1 MTDRRDQEIRPFRIE
16 IPQADLDDLADRLDR
31 TRWPS
36 EIPGVGWSRGV
47 PLGYLKELT
56 EYWQNGYDWRQWEAR
71 LNEFP
76 QFTTTIDGQDI
87 HFLHVRSPEPGALP
101 LIISHGYP
109 SSVVEF
115 LSIVG
120 PLTDPVSHGGV
131 AADAFHV
138 VAPSIPGFGFSTPV
152 RETGWEMA
160 RTARAFA
167 ELMDRLGYE
176 RYGAQGGDVGAG
188 IVGMLAGLDDHVAA
202 VHTNSDPLAVIGAL
216 DYLPEGA
223 ARLTG
228 LSEADRAAVE
238 QTKAISEEG
247 SGYLK
252 LQSNRPQTIAYSL
265 TDSPVGQLAWIVEN
279 FKEWTDQAAELPED
293 AVDLDQLL
301 TNVSIYW
308 FTGTG
313 ASAARFL
320 YETAH
325 STEWGAPG
333 EAPQGW
339 ALFAAQP
346 FVRAMMD
353 PDHDVEHWSEFDR
366 GGTSPLW
373 KSPTSWSATCGS
385 SSAASGDARLLRLC
399 LPTHKV
405 QFGAYPNFE
414 AVSEGA
420 FSQSRV

>member
-1 MTDRRDQEIRPFRIE
+1 M
-16 IPQADLDDLADRLDR
+16 
-31 TRWPS
+31 
-36 EIPGVGWSRGV
+36 
-47 PLGYLKELT
+47 
-56 EYWQNGYDWRQWEAR
+56 
-71 LNEFP
+71 
-76 QFTTTIDGQDI
+76 
-87 HFLHVRSPEPGALP
+87 RSPEPGALP

-109 SSVVEF
+109 GSVVEF
-115 LSIVG
+115 LDVIG
-120 PLTDPVSHGGV
+120 PLTDPVSHGGE
-131 AADAFHV
+131 AADAFHL

-167 ELMDRLGYE
+167 ELMRRLGYE

-188 IVGMLAGLDDHVAA
+188 IVGMLAGIDRERVLA
-202 VHTNSDPLAVIGAL
+202 VHTNSDPLAVMGAI

-223 ARLTG
+223 ARIER
-228 LSEADRAAVE
+228 LSEDDRAAVE
-238 QTKAISEEG
+238 RTRAISQEG

-265 TDSPVGQLAWIVEN
+265 NDSPVGQLAWIFEN
-279 FKEWTDQAAELPED
+279 FKEWTDGTAELPED

-320 YETAH
+320 YETGH

-333 EAPQGW
+333 TAPQGW
-339 ALFAAQP
+339 AVFAAQP

-353 PDHDVEHWSEFDR
+353 PDHEIEHWSEFDR
-366 GGTSPLW
+366 GGHF
-373 KSPTSWSATCGS
+373 
-385 SSAASGDARLLRLC
+385 AAMEVPDLLVEDIRRFFRR
-399 LPTHKV
+399 H
-405 QFGAYPNFE
+405 
-414 AVSEGA
+414 
-420 FSQSRV
+420 R

>member
-1 MTDRRDQEIRPFRIE
+1 MTDATDAEIRPFRIDVSQE
-16 IPQADLDDLADRLDR
+16 DLDELHDRLNR
-31 TRWPS
+31 TRWPD
-36 EIPGVGWSRGV
+36 ELPGVGWSRGV
-47 PLGYLKELT
+47 PLGYIKDLA
-56 EYWQNGYDWRQWEAR
+56 EYWQASYDWREWEAR
-71 LNEFP
+71 LNELP
-76 QFTTTIDGQDI
+76 QFTTKIDGQNL
-87 HFLHVRSPEPGALP
+87 HFLHVRSPEPDALP

-115 LSIVG
+115 LDVIG
-120 PLTDPVSHGGV
+120 PLTDPVSHGGD
-131 AADAFHV
+131 ATDAFHL

-152 RETGWEMA
+152 WETGWEMA

-167 ELMDRLGYE
+167 ELMRRLGYE

-188 IVGMLAGLDDHVAA
+188 IVGMLAGIDRERVLA
-202 VHTNSDPLAVIGAL
+202 VHTNSDPLAVMGAI

-223 ARLTG
+223 ARIER
-228 LSEADRAAVE
+228 LSEDNRAAVE
-238 QTKAISEEG
+238 RARTISQEG

-265 TDSPVGQLAWIVEN
+265 NDSPVGQLAWIVEN
-279 FKEWTDQAAELPED
+279 FKEWTDGTAELPED

-308 FTGTG
+308 FAGTG

-320 YETAH
+320 YETGH

-333 EAPQGW
+333 TAPQGW

-353 PDHDVEHWSEFDR
+353 PDHEIEHWSEFDR
-366 GGTSPLW
+366 GGHFPAMEV
-373 KSPTSWSATCGS
+373 PA
-385 SSAASGDARLLRLC
+385 LLVEDIR
-399 LPTHKV
+399 
-405 QFGAYPNFE
+405 QFF
-414 AVSEGA
+414 
-420 FSQSRV
+420 RRRR

>member
-1 MTDRRDQEIRPFRIE
+1 MTDLSDQEIRPFRVE
-16 IPQADLDDLADRLDR
+16 IPPAKLDDLTDRLGC
-31 TRWPS
+31 TRWPD
-36 EIPGVGWSRGV
+36 ELPDVGWSRGV

-56 EYWQNGYDWRQWEAR
+56 EYWQNGYDWRKWEAK
-71 LNEFP
+71 LNTFS
-76 QFTTTIDGQDI
+76 QFTATIDGQNI

-115 LSIVG
+115 LSIIG
-120 PLTDPVSHGGV
+120 ALTDPVSHGGD

-138 VAPSIPGFGFSTPV
+138 VAPSIPGFGFSGPA
-152 RETGWEMA
+152 REAGWEMA
-160 RTARAFA
+160 RTARAYA
-167 ELMDRLGYE
+167 ELMDRLGYD
-176 RYGAQGGDVGAG
+176 RYGAHGGDVGAG
-188 IVGMLAGLDDHVAA
+188 IIGMLAGLDSDHVAA

-223 ARLTG
+223 ARLAS

-238 QTKAISEEG
+238 RTRAISEEG

-279 FKEWTDQAAELPED
+279 FKEWTDGTAELPED

-313 ASAARFL
+313 ASAANFL

-333 EAPQGW
+333 KAPQGW

-353 PDHDVEHWSEFDR
+353 PDLEIGHWSEFDR
-366 GGTSPLW
+366 GGHFPAMEVPDLLI
-373 KSPTSWSATCGS
+373 
-385 SSAASGDARLLRLC
+385 GDMREFFRTLR
-399 LPTHKV
+399 
-405 QFGAYPNFE
+405 
-414 AVSEGA
+414 
-420 FSQSRV
+420 

>member
-1 MTDRRDQEIRPFRIE
+1 MSVQPFQVSIPKDDLEDLHERLARTRFPDE
-16 IPQADLDDLADRLDR
+16 IP
-31 TRWPS
+31 S
-36 EIPGVGWSRGV
+36 VGWSRGV
-47 PLGYLKELT
+47 PLNYLKDLAQ
-56 EYWQNGYDWRQWEAR
+56 YWADGFDWREQEAK
-71 LNEFP
+71 LNGLP
-76 QFTTTIDGQDI
+76 QFTTSIDGQNI

-167 ELMDRLGYE
+167 ELIDRLGYA

-188 IVGMLAGLDDHVAA
+188 IVGMLAGLDGEHVAA

-223 ARLTG
+223 ARLAG
-228 LSEADRAAVE
+228 LSEADRTAVE
-238 QTKAISEEG
+238 QTKAISEAG

-279 FKEWTDQAAELPED
+279 FKEWTDAAAELPED

-301 TNVSIYW
+301 TNVSVYW

-313 ASAARFL
+313 VSAANFL
-320 YETAH
+320 YETGH
-325 STEWGAPG
+325 STEWGAP
-333 EAPQGW
+333 ATALHGW

-346 FVRAMMD
+346 FGREMMD
-353 PDHDVEHWSEFDR
+353 PQHEIEHWSEFAR
-366 GGTSPLW
+366 GGHF
-373 KSPTSWSATCGS
+373 
-385 SSAASGDARLLRLC
+385 AAMETPDLLVGDVRKFFRTLR
-399 LPTHKV
+399 
-405 QFGAYPNFE
+405 
-414 AVSEGA
+414 
-420 FSQSRV
+420 

>member
-1 MTDRRDQEIRPFRIE
+1 MTDRSDQEIRPFRIE
-16 IPQADLDDLADRLDR
+16 IPQTDLDDLDDRLGR
-31 TRWPS
+31 TRWPD
-36 EIPGVGWSRGV
+36 ELAGVGWSRGV

-56 EYWQNGYDWRQWEAR
+56 EYWQKGYDWRLWEAK

-76 QFTTTIDGQDI
+76 QFTTTIDAQNI

-131 AADAFHV
+131 AADAFHM

-152 RETGWEMA
+152 VESGWEMA
-160 RTARAFA
+160 RTARVFA

-188 IVGMLAGLDDHVAA
+188 IVGMLAGLDGEHVAA
-202 VHTNSDPLAVIGAL
+202 VHTNSDPLGVIGAL

-223 ARLTG
+223 ARLAG
-228 LSEADRAAVE
+228 LSQADRAAVE

-279 FKEWTDQAAELPED
+279 FKEWTDQAKELPED

-308 FTGTG
+308 FTRTG

-353 PDHDVEHWSEFDR
+353 PNHENEHWSEFDR
-366 GGTSPLW
+366 GGHFPAMEVPNLLV
-373 KSPTSWSATCGS
+373 
-385 SSAASGDARLLRLC
+385 GDVREFFRGLR
-399 LPTHKV
+399 
-405 QFGAYPNFE
+405 
-414 AVSEGA
+414 
-420 FSQSRV
+420 

>member
-1 MTDRRDQEIRPFRIE
+1 MVDSIPDMGSKMTAEMRPFRID
-16 IPQADLDDLADRLDR
+16 IPQAALDDLHERLAR
-31 TRWPS
+31 TRFPD
-36 EIPGVGWSRGV
+36 ELPGVGWSRGV
-47 PLGYLKELT
+47 PLGYLKDLAD
-56 EYWQNGYDWRQWEAR
+56 YWRDGFEWRRQEAK
-71 LNEFP
+71 LNELS
-76 QFTTTIDGQDI
+76 QFTTEIVGQNI
-87 HFLHVRSPEPGALP
+87 HFLHVRSPEPDALP
-101 LIISHGYP
+101 LIICHGYP

-115 LSIVG
+115 LDIID

-167 ELMDRLGYE
+167 ELMGRLGYE

-188 IVGMLAGLDDHVAA
+188 IVGMLAGLDSAHVAA
-202 VHTNSDPLAVIGAL
+202 VHTNSDPLSVIGAL

-223 ARLTG
+223 ARLAG
-228 LSEADRAAVE
+228 LSNADRAAVE
-238 QTKAISEEG
+238 QTKAISAEG

-279 FKEWTDQAAELPED
+279 FKEWTDQTAELPED

-320 YETAH
+320 YETTH

-333 EAPQGW
+333 KAPQGW

-353 PDHDVEHWSEFDR
+353 PQHEIEHWSEFHR
-366 GGTSPLW
+366 GGHFPAMEVPDLLV
-373 KSPTSWSATCGS
+373 
-385 SSAASGDARLLRLC
+385 GDMREFFRGLR
-399 LPTHKV
+399 
-405 QFGAYPNFE
+405 
-414 AVSEGA
+414 
-420 FSQSRV
+420 

>member
-1 MTDRRDQEIRPFRIE
+1 MADSVPNTDDKTTAEIRPFRIE
-16 IPQADLDDLADRLDR
+16 IPQAALDDLRERLAR
-31 TRWPS
+31 TRFPD

-47 PLGYLKELT
+47 PLGYLRHLAD
-56 EYWQNGYDWRQWEAR
+56 YWASGYDWRRQEAK
-71 LNEFP
+71 LNELP
-76 QFTTTIDGQDI
+76 QFTTEIGGQKI
-87 HFLHVRSPEPGALP
+87 HFLHVRSPEPDALP
-101 LIISHGYP
+101 LIVCHGYP

-115 LSIVG
+115 LDIVG
-120 PLTDPVSHGGV
+120 PLTDPVSHGGD
-131 AADAFHV
+131 ANDAFHV

-160 RTARAFA
+160 RTARAYA
-167 ELMDRLGYE
+167 ELMRRLGYG
-176 RYGAQGGDVGAG
+176 RYGAQGGDIGAG
-188 IVGMLAGLDDHVAA
+188 IVGMLAGLDGDRVVG
-202 VHTNSDPLAVIGAL
+202 VHTNSDPLGVIGAL
-216 DYLPEGA
+216 DYLPDGA
-223 ARLTG
+223 ARLAG
-228 LSEADRAAVE
+228 LPEEDREAVE
-238 QTKAISEEG
+238 RTKAISEEG

-279 FKEWTDQAAELPED
+279 FKEWTDKAAELPED

-333 EAPQGW
+333 KAPQGW
-339 ALFAAQP
+339 SLFAAQP

-353 PDHDVEHWSEFDR
+353 PEHEIEHWSEFDR
-366 GGTSPLW
+366 GGHFPAMEVPNLLV
-373 KSPTSWSATCGS
+373 
-385 SSAASGDARLLRLC
+385 GDMREFFRGLR
-399 LPTHKV
+399 
-405 QFGAYPNFE
+405 
-414 AVSEGA
+414 
-420 FSQSRV
+420 

>member
-1 MTDRRDQEIRPFRIE
+1 MNIQPFE
-16 IPQADLDDLADRLDR
+16 VNIPQADLDDLHERLIR
-31 TRWPS
+31 TRWPD
-36 EIPGVGWSRGV
+36 ELPGVGWSRGV

-56 EYWQNGYDWRQWEAR
+56 EYWQNEYDWHQWEGR

-76 QFTTTIDGQDI
+76 QFTTTIDGQNI

-101 LIISHGYP
+101 LIMSHGYP

-115 LSIVG
+115 QSILE

-131 AADAFHV
+131 PADAFHV

-152 RETGWEMA
+152 VETGWEMA

-188 IVGMLAGLDDHVAA
+188 IVGMLAGLDGDHVAA
-202 VHTNSDPLAVIGAL
+202 VHTNSDPLAVMGAL

-223 ARLTG
+223 ARLAG
-228 LSEADRAAVE
+228 LSEADQAAVE
-238 QTKAISEEG
+238 ETKAISEEG

-252 LQSNRPQTIAYSL
+252 LQSNRPQTIAFSL

-279 FKEWTDQAAELPED
+279 FKEWTDQAKELPED

-308 FTGTG
+308 FTRSG

-333 EAPQGW
+333 TAPQGW

-353 PDHDVEHWSEFDR
+353 PGYEIEHWSEFDR
-366 GGTSPLW
+366 GGHFPAMEVPDLLV
-373 KSPTSWSATCGS
+373 
-385 SSAASGDARLLRLC
+385 GDVRKFFRR
-399 LPTHKV
+399 
-405 QFGAYPNFE
+405 F
-414 AVSEGA
+414 
-420 FSQSRV
+420 R